1 MARGLDQTFR
11 LARKTWGGNGSGSS
25 DPKTAILVEKLPP
38 LLCKLG
44 VKVILDVGCGEAT
57 WMAKVCP
64 IAKVLH
70 YTGVDI
76 VPEVAEANQKIY
88 SGVAESFARFLTLDP
103 RTLAMPAP
111 HKTLKADAIDDQI
124 KTTELH
130 YDLVLCRDTLA
141 HLSNQTASKMFASM
155 KATGAKYLLATT
167 YPASRNS
174 DIDDGK
180 FRPLNLTRIPFA
192 FPEPL
197 EAIVEGDQG
206 KTMALWA
213 FADLPL

>member
-25 DPKTAILVEKLPP
+25 DAKTAVLVEKLPP
-38 LLCKLG
+38 ILKRLG
-44 VKVILDVGCGEAT
+44 VKSLLDVGCGDVT
-57 WMAKVCP
+57 WMVKVCEAAG
-64 IAKVLH
+64 IAH

-76 VPEVAEANQKIY
+76 VPEVAEANSKAFP
-88 SGVAESFARFLTLDP
+88 GAESFARFLTLDP

-124 KTTELH
+124 KAMEIY

-141 HLSNQTASKMFASM
+141 HLGNQTAAKMLASM

-174 DIDDGK
+174 DITDGK

-197 EAIVEGDQG
+197 EVIVEGDQG
-206 KTMALWA
+206 KHMGLWA
-213 FADLPL
+213 FAELSL